1 MSRLRRV
8 LGAVVAAAALTL
20 APTAPSFA
28 ADGTIAHVE
37 DTKAGLRILVSV
49 PPDAEIDLDN
59 PQVVIDG
66 ETSDAEAVLAGT
78 DTRIKRTTVLAIDTS
93 ASMAGG
99 RFKAAKAAARA
110 FIESVPDDVFV
121 GIVTFDAQ
129 VNEALVPTTDRDQ
142 ARAVLGSL
150 SLSKDTR
157 LYDGVLTALE
167 MAGTEGQRSVLV
179 LSDGADTSKTT
190 IGSVTEA
197 IEASETSIDVVALE
211 QDADQ
216 IGPLRQLA
224 DAGAGRVIS
233 SDSDELSAA
242 FADEAAILA
251 SQVLVT
257 AQVPDSVTSS
267 QASIAVTLP
276 SATGDI
282 YATAYSTIE
291 SAKKKSAKDKTATE
305 VALPRQDEA
314 GKTTPD
320 WLIYAGVGVLGLG
333 LLMLMLMLV
342 PAKRKPLTAAE
353 RIATYGAA
361 GSGITPSADQDEEA
375 VLTTA
380 MHAAEELLEHNR
392 GLDARIS
399 HRLEGAGSE
408 LKASEWL
415 LLHAAVFIGSGAL
428 GVLIGKGSVPVGLVF
443 LVFGAVGP
451 WFYLSLRRTRRKK
464 AFHSAL
470 PDTLQLISGSLA
482 AGLSL
487 AQSMDTVVREGNE
500 PVAVGVQ
507 AGPDRDPARRPAGG
521 RSRCSGRAVREQGL
535 RVGGDGDQDPA

>member
-1 MSRLRRV
+1 M
-8 LGAVVAAAALTL
+8 
-20 APTAPSFA
+20 
-28 ADGTIAHVE
+28 
-37 DTKAGLRILVSV
+37 

-66 ETSDAEAVLAGT
+66 EASDAEAVLAGT

-333 LLMLMLMLV
+333 LLMLLLMLV

-399 HRLEGAGSE
+399 PPPRGRRQRAESVRVAAAARRGVHRQ
-408 LKASEWL
+408 
-415 LLHAAVFIGSGAL
+415 
-428 GVLIGKGSVPVGLVF
+428 
-443 LVFGAVGP
+443 
-451 WFYLSLRRTRRKK
+451 RR
-464 AFHSAL
+464 
-470 PDTLQLISGSLA
+470 
-482 AGLSL
+482 
-487 AQSMDTVVREGNE
+487 
-500 PVAVGVQ
+500 
-507 AGPDRDPARRPAGG
+507 ARRPDRQGQRARRAGVPGLRRRGPVVLPLVPTDAPQEGLPQRTPRHPPADLRFAG
-521 RSRCSGRAVREQGL
+521 RRALARAV
-535 RVGGDGDQDPA
+535 DGHRRS